1 MKMEKIIE
9 IFVETCIKYLR
20 ELYNLKRIV
29 SGKNFDKYNADQTQF
44 DLFFFLKGR
53 YGSNPIVHN

>member
-20 ELYNLKRIV
+20 ELYNLERIV

-44 DLFFFLKGR
+44 DLFFFF
-53 YGSNPIVHN
+53 